1 MDYPVYKLSHE
12 VLPYD
17 LERSLPIP
25 VVCNIYS
32 FLRRNQRKTAEKI
45 EILQI
50 TINHK
55 ITARY
60 ELIKHRKEMREAK
73 KAHRE
78 AVVKQLDAII
88 RSLEA
93 IVGNDG
99 SRGSPG

>member
-1 MDYPVYKLSHE
+1 MDYPVYKLPHA
-12 VLPYD
+12 VLPYEV
-17 LERSLPIP
+17 ERSLPIP

-32 FLRRNQRKTAEKI
+32 YLRRNQSKTAAKI
-45 EILQI
+45 EFLQI

-60 ELIKHRKEMREAK
+60 ELIKRRKELREAK

-78 AVVKQLDAII
+78 AVIKQLDAII
-88 RSLEA
+88 KTLEA

-99 SRGSPG
+99 SRGSLG